1 MSVPT
6 GTSAR
11 PTTTKASVAQKY
23 FSPPQGFGAPTRVKD
38 LDEDGGTEST
48 PGNPYGTRPSS
59 PTSAAIDVFAKFD
72 PFGRRGSKVDN
83 VNAGGSDSA
92 AASSVVSGAVADD
105 AGGGM
110 WTTPAKK
117 TTENT
122 PTGFG
127 AFNSPAG
134 PAPDKGFNTAAHQAV
149 APSIALSSTWA
160 TTAPSVTSTA
170 FQENVASGR
179 YGRPS
184 CITPRKEGGGASGGW
199 FKSVS
204 TCFSFTPLLN
214 PAHICALCS
223 THPHKLTRNRLNHR
237 RGTPRTTDSRRMPQP
252 IWRSMHLLRRDQIT
266 VTDGSLRTRCR

>member
-1 MSVPT
+1 M
-6 GTSAR
+6 
-11 PTTTKASVAQKY
+11 
-23 FSPPQGFGAPTRVKD
+23 KD

-48 PGNPYGTRPSS
+48 PGNPCGTRPSS

-72 PFGRRGSKVDN
+72 PFSRRGSKVDN
-83 VNAGGSDSA
+83 VNSGGSDSA
-92 AASSVVSGAVADD
+92 AASFVVSGAVFDD
-105 AGGGM
+105 AGRDM

-117 TTENT
+117 TTGNT

-127 AFNSPAG
+127 AFNSPASPTPSNG
-134 PAPDKGFNTAAHQAV
+134 NAWTSVPSKNKGAKTAAHQAV

-179 YGRPS
+179 YGRPGR
-184 CITPRKEGGGASGGW
+184 ITPRKEGGGASGGW

-214 PAHICALCS
+214 PARICALYS
-223 THPHKLTRNRLNHR
+223 THPHKLTCNRLNHQ

-252 IWRSMHLLRRDQIT
+252 IWRSMHLLLRDQIT